1 MRSSSLVSVLWTW
14 ALPGL
19 LITTTAA
26 DVLATFT
33 PCPECPQSIMPAP
46 ITITAQYQPVS
57 TCTPTTTCSAVE
69 MSSASTT
76 YTTSQCQVQPS
87 CTTYDWVSTTIPYL
101 GGASSTL
108 ITGTDQVVELARVST
123 VFTTYFPCA
132 TAVPNIS
139 NGTTTS
145 SSNGSCTSTTYQTLL
160 VDFSAQFDECGPI
173 AVAGWDGS
181 GLCTECTPNDFTTS
195 QVVDVHSCLDGSCS
209 DYVETWVVVTR
220 TQTASST
227 ETAIS
232 TQCSVSSGVNTV
244 PVIATVHPSGNPD
257 FTAAVTT
264 TCQVTT
270 YVASAGV
277 IDITTIVI
285 VTFTV
290 DISFNTVINGI
301 TQSPTAPAVNP
312 ANPTDISGG
321 NGGGGLVQYTT
332 STIYSTQVSTIINCP
347 AQATICPAQST
358 IFITQTISVGI
369 TVFPVPT
376 ASLTSGGVSPTTS
389 PSITPSAPAAVGNF
403 EYIGCLASTE
413 GFTTFNLELTS
424 AQMDIELCTS
434 ECETLNAAYS
444 GVYEFD
450 CYCATALDTSV
461 QNLGSGTCNIPC
473 PGNPLQSCG
482 GNVPVAK
489 LRRRDIPAGRAI
501 DVFEAVPTTTA
512 SPTAS
517 PTTSGAPDPSSDPDP
532 EVQQRDIQA
541 DMEKLPSLRRS
552 PKVVKLRQ
560 GGMLRHVSKAKRA
573 PAAKRDFGVKQIFG
587 L

>member
-1 MRSSSLVSVLWTW
+1 M
-14 ALPGL
+14 G
-19 LITTTAA
+19 
-26 DVLATFT
+26 
-33 PCPECPQSIMPAP
+33 
-46 ITITAQYQPVS
+46 
-57 TCTPTTTCSAVE
+57 
-69 MSSASTT
+69 
-76 YTTSQCQVQPS
+76 S

-232 TQCSVSSGVNTV
+232 TQCSVSGGVNTV

-290 DISFNTVINGI
+290 DISFTTVINGI

-312 ANPTDISGG
+312 ANPTGISGG

-332 STIYSTQVSTIINCP
+332 STIYSTQISTI
-347 AQATICPAQST
+347 
-358 IFITQTISVGI
+358 
-369 TVFPVPT
+369 
-376 ASLTSGGVSPTTS
+376 
-389 PSITPSAPAAVGNF
+389 VGNF

-552 PKVVKLRQ
+552 PKVVELRQ

>member
-1 MRSSSLVSVLWTW
+1 M
-14 ALPGL
+14 G
-19 LITTTAA
+19 
-26 DVLATFT
+26 
-33 PCPECPQSIMPAP
+33 
-46 ITITAQYQPVS
+46 
-57 TCTPTTTCSAVE
+57 
-69 MSSASTT
+69 
-76 YTTSQCQVQPS
+76 
-87 CTTYDWVSTTIPYL
+87 
-101 GGASSTL
+101 
-108 ITGTDQVVELARVST
+108 
-123 VFTTYFPCA
+123 
-132 TAVPNIS
+132 
-139 NGTTTS
+139 
-145 SSNGSCTSTTYQTLL
+145 
-160 VDFSAQFDECGPI
+160 
-173 AVAGWDGS
+173 
-181 GLCTECTPNDFTTS
+181 TTS

-232 TQCSVSSGVNTV
+232 TQCSVSSGLNTV

-285 VTFTV
+285 VTFT

-312 ANPTDISGG
+312 ANPTGISGG

-332 STIYSTQVSTIINCP
+332 STIYATQVSTIINCP

-434 ECETLNAAYS
+434 ECETLMPHILVSTSSIAIVPQLWILAFKTLEAAHAIFPARAIPCNHVVVMCLLPNSDAAIYLQVVLS
-444 GVYEFD
+444 MSLRLYQQQRLLQLLHQPHLVLQTRHLTPTQKSSNETSKPTWTSFPLREEVPKLSSSD
-450 CYCATALDTSV
+450 KEECFDTSARLRELLP
-461 QNLGSGTCNIPC
+461 QNAISASSRSSGFRT
-473 PGNPLQSCG
+473 
-482 GNVPVAK
+482 
-489 LRRRDIPAGRAI
+489 
-501 DVFEAVPTTTA
+501 EA
-512 SPTAS
+512 SS
-517 PTTSGAPDPSSDPDP
+517 FHLAPYES
-532 EVQQRDIQA
+532 
-541 DMEKLPSLRRS
+541 
-552 PKVVKLRQ
+552 
-560 GGMLRHVSKAKRA
+560 
-573 PAAKRDFGVKQIFG
+573 
-587 L
+587 

>member
-1 MRSSSLVSVLWTW
+1 M
-14 ALPGL
+14 G
-19 LITTTAA
+19 
-26 DVLATFT
+26 
-33 PCPECPQSIMPAP
+33 
-46 ITITAQYQPVS
+46 
-57 TCTPTTTCSAVE
+57 
-69 MSSASTT
+69 
-76 YTTSQCQVQPS
+76 S

-108 ITGTDQVVELARVST
+108 ITGTDQVVELTRVST

-195 QVVDVHSCLDGSCS
+195 QVVDVHSCMDGSCS

-257 FTAAVTT
+257 FTAAV
-264 TCQVTT
+264 
-270 YVASAGV
+270 
-277 IDITTIVI
+277 TTIVI

-347 AQATICPAQST
+347 AQATICP
-358 IFITQTISVGI
+358 
-369 TVFPVPT
+369 
-376 ASLTSGGVSPTTS
+376 
-389 PSITPSAPAAVGNF
+389 
-403 EYIGCLASTE
+403 
-413 GFTTFNLELTS
+413 
-424 AQMDIELCTS
+424 
-434 ECETLNAAYS
+434 
-444 GVYEFD
+444 
-450 CYCATALDTSV
+450 
-461 QNLGSGTCNIPC
+461 
-473 PGNPLQSCG
+473 
-482 GNVPVAK
+482 
-489 LRRRDIPAGRAI
+489 
-501 DVFEAVPTTTA
+501 
-512 SPTAS
+512 
-517 PTTSGAPDPSSDPDP
+517 
-532 EVQQRDIQA
+532 
-541 DMEKLPSLRRS
+541 
-552 PKVVKLRQ
+552 
-560 GGMLRHVSKAKRA
+560 
-573 PAAKRDFGVKQIFG
+573 
-587 L
+587 

>member
-1 MRSSSLVSVLWTW
+1 M
-14 ALPGL
+14 G
-19 LITTTAA
+19 
-26 DVLATFT
+26 
-33 PCPECPQSIMPAP
+33 
-46 ITITAQYQPVS
+46 
-57 TCTPTTTCSAVE
+57 
-69 MSSASTT
+69 
-76 YTTSQCQVQPS
+76 
-87 CTTYDWVSTTIPYL
+87 
-101 GGASSTL
+101 
-108 ITGTDQVVELARVST
+108 
-123 VFTTYFPCA
+123 
-132 TAVPNIS
+132 
-139 NGTTTS
+139 
-145 SSNGSCTSTTYQTLL
+145 
-160 VDFSAQFDECGPI
+160 
-173 AVAGWDGS
+173 
-181 GLCTECTPNDFTTS
+181 
-195 QVVDVHSCLDGSCS
+195 
-209 DYVETWVVVTR
+209 
-220 TQTASST
+220 
-227 ETAIS
+227 
-232 TQCSVSSGVNTV
+232 
-244 PVIATVHPSGNPD
+244 
-257 FTAAVTT
+257 
-264 TCQVTT
+264 
-270 YVASAGV
+270 
-277 IDITTIVI
+277 DITTIVI

-332 STIYSTQVSTIINCP
+332 STIYSTQVSTITN
-347 AQATICPAQST
+347 CPAQST

-501 DVFEAVPTTTA
+501 DVFEAVSTTTA

-517 PTTSGAPDPSSDPDP
+517 PTTSGAPDPSSDPYP

-541 DMEKLPSLRRS
+541 DMDKLPSSRRS